1 VVFDL
6 DGTLVDSAPDIHAAL
21 NATLAQAGRSGVD
34 LAMATRFVGDGARQL
49 VARGFVATGGAID
62 GAELDRHFR
71 AFLDA
76 YAADPVTLTRPYRGA
91 SQTLLALKAEG
102 RALGVC
108 TNKPDALTMAVL
120 TRLGLAP
127 HFEAIVGPDR
137 VARKKPDAEHLLA
150 TLRAMGAAPAEAV
163 MIGDSAN
170 DVAVARAAGAA
181 AIAVSFGYA
190 HGDPAALGADAL
202 VSSLAELPAAIR
214 RLESDGG

>member
-1 VVFDL
+1 MPRPPARSFKAVVFDL

-21 NATLAQAGRSGVD
+21 NATLAQAGRAGVD
-34 LAMATRFVGDGARQL
+34 LATATRFVGDGARKL
-49 VARGFVATGGAID
+49 VARGFAATGGEID
-62 GAELDRHFR
+62 GAELDDHCR

-76 YAADPVTLTRPYRGA
+76 YAADAVTLTRPYRGA
-91 SQTLLALKAEG
+91 SQMLLALKAEG
-102 RALGVC
+102 RMLGVC

-137 VARKKPDAEHLLA
+137 VARKKPDAEHLLT

-170 DVAVARAAGAA
+170 DVTVARAAGAT
-181 AIAVSFGYA
+181 AIAVSFGFA
-190 HGDPAALGADAL
+190 QGDPAALGADAL
-202 VSSLAELPAAIR
+202 VHAL
-214 RLESDGG
+214 